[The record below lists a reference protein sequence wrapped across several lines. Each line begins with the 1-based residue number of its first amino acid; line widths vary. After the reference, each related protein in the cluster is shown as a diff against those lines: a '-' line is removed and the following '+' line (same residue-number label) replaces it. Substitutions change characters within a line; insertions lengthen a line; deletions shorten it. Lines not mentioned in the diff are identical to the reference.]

1 MCLYLFFVFTWKIY
15 AHNFKA
21 REWVC
26 GSYALLLFFYFI
38 IWFIL
43 IAKVVTT
50 LTHKNNRTRYGIFFL
65 RSGDIL
71 HTHSLDST
79 RLTINS
85 TSKKFYYRAC
95 YVPYISC
102 SRTFRVLFVS
112 IEYQN
117 LLVVSPEHTLCS
129 GDIARSLTIAPSP
142 SNLHDIPFARHTY
155 LSRHRFTLTCK
166 THSLS
171 VCVCVRCSLASH
183 TVFLAHS
190 HTCMRYIETH
200 IPEIQNMCSKTFWH
214 LLAEHEN
221 GREWERNFVF
231 IDFAPLIYV
240 FVCVQYAMPV

>member
-1 MCLYLFFVFTWKIY
+1 MNECVVL
-15 AHNFKA
+15 
-21 REWVC
+21 
-26 GSYALLLFFYFI
+26 SLLLFFYIF

-117 LLVVSPEHTLCS
+117 LFVVSPERTLCS

-142 SNLHDIPFARHTY
+142 SILHDIPFARNTY

-171 VCVCVRCSLASH
+171 VYVCVVLSPRILY
-183 TVFLAHS
+183 FWPI
-190 HTCMRYIETH
+190 RTH
-200 IPEIQNMCSKTFWH
+200 ACGT
-214 LLAEHEN
+214 
-221 GREWERNFVF
+221 
-231 IDFAPLIYV
+231 
-240 FVCVQYAMPV
+240 